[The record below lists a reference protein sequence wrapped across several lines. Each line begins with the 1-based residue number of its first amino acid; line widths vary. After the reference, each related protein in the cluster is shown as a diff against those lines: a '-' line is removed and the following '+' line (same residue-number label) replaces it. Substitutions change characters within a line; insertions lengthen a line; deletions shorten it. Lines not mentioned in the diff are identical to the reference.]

1 MVCKL
6 STRCSVLAATNPKG
20 HLDPTQSLSLNVAMA
35 SPLLSRFDLV
45 LMLRDSL
52 DPEWDEILSDHILN
66 ETPHEGEGLNDIWAI
81 ELLQVLNQ
89 NCY

>member
-20 HLDPTQSLSLNVAMA
+20 HLDTNQSLSLNVAMA

-45 LMLRDSL
+45 LMLKDSI
-52 DPEWDEILSDHILN
+52 DPKWDEVLCDFILN
-66 ETPHEGEGLNDIWAI
+66 GTITDTLESEIWNM
-81 ELLQVLNQ
+81 ELLQVNIILTI
-89 NCY
+89 